1 MRRTLVRY
9 VFYFFLNPSLLFR
22 QAAFSELILWFYSL
36 LGSVFLWV
44 DCGTR
49 YWMRMKSRSFQKRK
63 TAHQKSYV
71 ALFYAYLQHTF
82 QELANILDML
92 SSMSINYYKYTTV
105 SWIRKPN
112 FFWIHFPFLTIF
124 FITKIRMF
132 ILENM
137 DPWNSRDKK

>member
-1 MRRTLVRY
+1 MC
-9 VFYFFLNPSLLFR
+9 FIFFLNPSLLFR

-49 YWMRMKSRSFQKRK
+49 YWTRMKSRSFQKRK

-112 FFWIHFPFLTIF
+112 FFLYSLSISNNF
-124 FITKIRMF
+124 FHYK
-132 ILENM
+132 NK
-137 DPWNSRDKK
+137 NVYSRKYGSMEQ